1 MLHRMI
7 GVTGATGEV
16 GGRIARRLATAGLE
30 QRLIVRDAGR
40 APRLEGA
47 SVAEAPGGYADG
59 SGLAAA
65 LHDVSTL
72 FLVPAAEA
80 VDRVQQHLRAVD
92 AAVAAGVTH
101 IVYLS
106 FAGAAPDST
115 FTLARHHWA
124 TEEHIRAQ
132 PVAWTFLRMNLYMD
146 FIPHFAGP
154 DDVIRGPAGDG
165 RFAAILRADIADA
178 AAAVLPDASAH
189 AGSTYALTGPEA
201 ISLAE
206 IAAALSRAEG
216 RTVSYVDET
225 VEEAYASRSV
235 YGAPDWEVEGWV
247 TSYLAIR
254 DGSLAAVG
262 TGVRELT
269 GRDPVGLEEWLS
281 PPATP

>member
-1 MLHRMI
+1 MI
-7 GVTGATGEV
+7 GVTGSTGEV
-16 GGRIARRLATAGLE
+16 GGRIARGLAAAGVE
-30 QRLIVRDAGR
+30 QRLVTRDASR

-47 SVAEAPGGYADG
+47 SVIEVPGGYADPA
-59 SGLAAA
+59 GLEDA
-65 LHDVSTL
+65 LRGVSTL
-72 FLVPAAEA
+72 FRVPAAEA
-80 VDRVQQHLRAVD
+80 VDRVQQHLQAVD
-92 AAVAAGVTH
+92 AAVAAGVGH

-106 FAGAAPDST
+106 FTAAAPDST

-124 TEEHIRAQ
+124 TEERVRGHA
-132 PVAWTFLRMNLYMD
+132 VDWTIPRMNMYMD
-146 FIPHFAGP
+146 FIPNFAGP

-165 RFAAILRADIADA
+165 RVAAVLRDDIADA
-178 AAAVLPDASAH
+178 VVAVLLDPGAH
-189 AGSTYALTGPEA
+189 ARATYELTGPA
-201 ISLAE
+201 AFSLAE
-206 IAAALSRAEG
+206 AAAALSRAWG
-216 RTVSYVDET
+216 RPVSFADET

-262 TGVRELT
+262 TGIRELT